1 MRNTEISK
9 RVAENIVDSIYEHID
24 ELTQTDEQF
33 LSVLSEIKK
42 LLK

>member
-1 MRNTEISK
+1 MKNREIAK

-24 ELTQTDEQF
+24 EVTQTDEQF

-42 LLK
+42 ILK